1 MVRILFWRRLVINL
15 ASFVAALEQKTRD
28 RRTVNGSKCRRWNGK
43 LAEGVI
49 FLAHS
54 FHIQNCARCEFSF
67 NLNPISKIRTEVQIE
82 IQLRIQIRIFEL
94 KFKLSSWKLDW
105 KFELQSTDLCV
116 EVEIQVSNSRANFQD
131 RVKKCANLNPSFKFT
146 FKLSTSHPNCQ
157 MPRARRPTN
166 FEFKSKY
173 PNRISSLRICILI
186 YELEIRKLERR
197 TLSGGKISQG
207 YRFEYALQ
215 LNWCFLSFFFFFR
228 SHDTQIRIEYI
239 FTDRF
244 VGRARSWSHV
254 CVLRCKLHLF
264 CLTQCGYSRG
274 TVGNV

>member
-131 RVKKCANLNPSFKFT
+131 RVKNVRTWIPVLNSPSNFPRRIRIAKC
-146 FKLSTSHPNCQ
+146 HV
-157 MPRARRPTN
+157 
-166 FEFKSKY
+166 Y
-173 PNRISSLRICILI
+173 VD
-186 YELEIRKLERR
+186 RR
-197 TLSGGKISQG
+197 TSNSNRSIQI
-207 YRFEYALQ
+207 E
-215 LNWCFLSFFFFFR
+215 FR
-228 SHDTQIRIEYI
+228 V
-239 FTDRF
+239 FGF
-244 VGRARSWSHV
+244 V
-254 CVLRCKLHLF
+254 F
-264 CLTQCGYSRG
+264 
-274 TVGNV
+274 